1 MTARQ
6 RSFFAL
12 LLPYS
17 NNHMSLEPSFITEQK
32 AKLEERREEL
42 MRELNQDAVQH
53 SDTGDFSARFPDYG
67 DKEEDNAAEVEDFER
82 NLSMEK
88 NLEVSLFN
96 VDKALRKI
104 EEGTYGLCEKCG
116 NQIDPQRLEA
126 FPSATS
132 CMDCKRKGL

>member
-1 MTARQ
+1 MTAGQ
-6 RSFFAL
+6 RSFFTL

-53 SDTGDFSARFPDYG
+53 SGTGDFSARFPDYG

-116 NQIDPQRLEA
+116 NQIDPKRLEA
-126 FPSATS
+126 FPSATA